1 MRKNI
6 SMILAAGL
14 CMAILMGAGTP
25 GTTEGRRNGSAQLRG
40 SEAAVVNV
48 PGIAQVAEEKR
59 LEEEE
64 RKLEE
69 EAATAGRT
77 VADLKIDAY
86 FADSVIVGDSIVMG
100 YRNYF
105 KNSADAALKSMR
117 FLAAGSFSVH
127 NALWPVDE
135 KSVHPLYKG
144 KQQPVWESIS
154 MMGAKSV
161 FLFFG
166 MNDLGVDDDTCKCYQ
181 EVIGHIQELNPGVD
195 IHIISMTYTLKGQGK
210 KRLNNDNIRAFNEE
224 MKALAEAN
232 GWGFIDMA
240 TPLAD
245 GDGDLAPEYCSD
257 GFVHQT
263 AAAYEIW
270 TDVLRRYV
278 GEKIGYPVLEAET
291 PNAQAGEQPDGTQE
305 AAESQETGE
314 TQEVEDGTNEE

>member
-25 GTTEGRRNGSAQLRG
+25 GTTEGRRNGSSQLRE

-64 RKLEE
+64 RRLEE
-69 EAATAGRT
+69 EAAAAGRT

-86 FADSVIVGDSIVMG
+86 FADSVIVGDSIVLG
-100 YRNYF
+100 YRNYCM
-105 KNSADAALKSMR
+105 KSTDAALKSMR

-181 EVIGHIQELNPGVD
+181 EVIGHIQECNPGVD

-224 MKALAEAN
+224 MKVLAEAN

-245 GDGDLAPEYCSD
+245 SDGDLAAQYCSD

-270 TDVLRRYV
+270 TDVLRKYV

-291 PNAQAGEQPDGTQE
+291 PKAQEGGQPEGAET
-305 AAESQETGE
+305 AESQEAEG
-314 TQEVEDGTNEE
+314 TQDAEGDTNEE

>member
-1 MRKNI
+1 MRKKS

-14 CMAILMGAGTP
+14 CMAILMGAGSP
-25 GTTEGRRNGSAQLRG
+25 GATEGRRNGSAQLRE
-40 SEAAVVNV
+40 SESAVVNV
-48 PGIAQVAEEKR
+48 PGIAQLAEERR

-64 RKLEE
+64 RRLEE
-69 EAATAGRT
+69 EAAATGRT

-86 FADSVIVGDSIVMG
+86 FADSVIVGDSIVLG
-100 YRNYF
+100 YRNYCM
-105 KNSADAALKSMR
+105 KSADASLKSMR

-127 NALWPVDE
+127 NALWPVSE

-181 EVIGHIQELNPGVD
+181 EVIGHIRELNPDVD

-210 KRLNNDNIRAFNEE
+210 KRLNNDNIRVFNEE
-224 MKALAEAN
+224 MKALAETN

-245 GDGDLAPEYCSD
+245 SEGNLAAEYCSD

-270 TDVLRRYV
+270 TDVLRKYV
-278 GEKIGYPVLEAET
+278 GEKIGYPVPEEEPAETLEDTQADGTAESSEAET
-291 PNAQAGEQPDGTQE
+291 EGMQGEDE
-305 AAESQETGE
+305 KIE
-314 TQEVEDGTNEE
+314 N